1 MFFSQF
7 TGKCDTL
14 QRAVNRDKQLTATV
28 VNSLQNLV
36 TLLGTLDSLS
46 EKLSNIKIL
55 EDLTSGFKVASIGGK
70 AVSAVGDIDKS
81 LGALKCVKTLSKAQ
95 KSAFKSCP
103 KMLKNV
109 KVFKDTVLTASK
121 VTTGL
126 AVIGIGASIRDIVS
140 NSIELH
146 NGSRTDAGKNLREYA
161 AALNLQLV
169 NVTTIV
175 SMISN

>member
-95 KSAFKSCP
+95 ISAFKSCP
-103 KMLKNV
+103 KMLKNM

-121 VTTGL
+121 LTTGL
-126 AVIGIGASIRDIVS
+126 AVIGIGASIWDIVS